1 MKKLTSTQR
10 TALWAGIAVTTV
22 GVAALVWWITRRR
35 AERAITGTVAGSG
48 GGNIVAGAVQQVVD
62 TITETMHGQ
71 YFTIS
76 ELTRSAKATANHID
90 NTPSPEIRAKL
101 EALIVNCLDPIRRIY
116 GRPIIV
122 SSGYRCPELNAL
134 VGGVSNSQHTK
145 GEAADLVPASGG
157 SLAALARAAIQSGNF
172 DQIILEQ
179 AGGSNWVHVSWRS
192 SGNRHKIL
200 AYRNGRY
207 TDITNSWESY
217 LASWA

>member
-1 MKKLTSTQR
+1 MKKLTDIQK
-10 TALWAGIAVTTV
+10 TALWASIAVLTVGIAAV
-22 GVAALVWWITRRR
+22 VWWLTRRR
-35 AERAITGTVAGSG
+35 AERTLSGSG
-48 GGNIVAGAVQQVVD
+48 TGGNLITGAVQAIVD
-62 TITETMHGQ
+62 TTHHIMQGQ

-76 ELTRSAKATANHID
+76 ELTRSATATQHHID
-90 NTPSPEIRAKL
+90 NTPPADVRAKL

-157 SLAALARAAIQSGNF
+157 SLAGIVRAAVQFGGF
-172 DQIILEQ
+172 DQLILEQ
-179 AGGSNWVHVSWRS
+179 AGGSKWVHVSWRS

-200 AYRNGRY
+200 AYKNGRY
-207 TDITNSWESY
+207 TDITNSWENY
-217 LASWA
+217 LSSWG